1 MGMMEDKNALQLL
14 CEAVE
19 SKVGRK
25 IQTPKDFEF
34 LAERIFEQLHER
46 ISASTL
52 KRIWGYVPQTT
63 IPRTS
68 TLDLLSQF
76 VGNSDW
82 QDFCHQ
88 LAPQPPLTPHPSGA
102 TDSSAIKDST
112 TRQPSPRWLFFLLTA
127 LIVAIAAVFLFKM
140 CRSDEQPSYIIHK
153 GQQFASIEEYLQLF
167 GIEKAKDPWGVP
179 LPGHELILVWGPQ
192 YQHPNWHNTG
202 NVDSL
207 MPTITEWWSAPDS
220 LPEVVA
226 RYNRDR
232 YDFLRRMG
240 EVRITFMKNL
250 VDTNYVFLGVY
261 RMSHIQSDSSKIVW
275 ERVFDQCD
283 LTRIADIET
292 LRNPSTLFTGR

>member
-1 MGMMEDKNALQLL
+1 MDTQDTVIAQLR
-14 CEAVE
+14 EAIETVAD
-19 SKVGRK
+19 RK
-25 IQTPKDFEF
+25 MRTPKDFDF
-34 LAERIFEQLHER
+34 LSDAIFEKLHQKV
-46 ISASTL
+46 STTTL
-52 KRIWGYVPQTT
+52 KRLWGYLSEPVT
-63 IPRTS
+63 PRTS

-76 VGNSDW
+76 VGNKDW

-88 LAPQPPLTPHPSGA
+88 LDPQPPLTPHPSGA

-127 LIVAIAAVFLFKM
+127 LIAAIAAVVLFKM

-226 RYNRDR
+226 Q
-232 YDFLRRMG
+232 
-240 EVRITFMKNL
+240 NL
-250 VDTNYVFLGVY
+250 VDTSYVFLGVY